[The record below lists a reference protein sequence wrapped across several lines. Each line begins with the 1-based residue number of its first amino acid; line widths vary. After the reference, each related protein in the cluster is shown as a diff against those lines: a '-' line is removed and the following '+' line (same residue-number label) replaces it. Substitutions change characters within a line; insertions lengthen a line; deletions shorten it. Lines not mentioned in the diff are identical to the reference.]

1 MGEKLLCS
9 PRKQAIR
16 QRLLWTMFTK
26 ECSRSQ
32 HLCKKED
39 ERGIREREKLSS
51 PTKTSVNPV
60 NSVNEELGAY
70 LKVALYWSEGSGS
83 LYLCADQSLTVGC
96 LRKGT

>member
-1 MGEKLLCS
+1 
-9 PRKQAIR
+9 
-16 QRLLWTMFTK
+16 MFTK

-32 HLCKKED
+32 YLCKKED

-60 NSVNEELGAY
+60 NPVNEELGTC
-70 LKVALYWSEGSGS
+70 LKVALYRSEGSES
-83 LYLCADQSLTVGC
+83 LYLSADQSLTVGC